1 MRRSSLVERAEDLVD
16 EHKTL
21 DKMETEMAQR
31 TQALVYRLR
40 EDKINFNE
48 FKRIAADETLTTAI
62 AGFMLGNKTR
72 KIDDV
77 QFAKAS
83 QALSPI
89 CGNSLKELSKHGNTG
104 RLDSAELRRV
114 RPLRNPRDFGS
125 LRGSIG

>member
-1 MRRSSLVERAEDLVD
+1 MRRSSLIERAEDLVD

-21 DKMETEMAQR
+21 DNMETEMAQR

-48 FKRIAADETLTTAI
+48 FKRIAADETLTAAI

-83 QALSPI
+83 QAISYLWKFFEGIEQARS
-89 CGNSLKELSKHGNTG
+89 TG
-104 RLDSAELRRV
+104 RLNSENYEEYD
-114 RPLRNPRDFGS
+114 PY
-125 LRGSIG
+125 

>member
-1 MRRSSLVERAEDLVD
+1 MRRSSLIERAEDLVD

-21 DKMETEMAQR
+21 DNMETEMAQR

-72 KIDDV
+72 KLTTYN
-77 QFAKAS
+77 S
-83 QALSPI
+83 QKPHRRFRI
-89 CGNSLKELSKHGNTG
+89 CGNSLKELSKHGA
-104 RLDSAELRRV
+104 LVA
-114 RPLRNPRDFGS
+114 
-125 LRGSIG
+125 